1 LDLDHLLKEV
11 DLPAAAEDCAIHPIT
26 AAQSLMTNIDIV
38 TPIHDDPF
46 TMGQIAAVNVT
57 NDLFAMNAVN
67 VVNYS
72 CFLALPTDLPDGFA
86 AEMLKG
92 TRAVL
97 RDFGS
102 DIHGG
107 HTIQNTWPL
116 LGGTASAVVDTQ
128 KIIYKR
134 GAHPGDRL
142 IITKPLGI
150 HPTMA
155 ADRAWK
161 DDPEWLAEFSHDRIE
176 KAIQLATKIMTTS
189 NRPIS
194 QTIHEYNFFDAV
206 HAMTDITGFGFTAHV
221 GEMVLDQEV
230 GARITELPVISYA
243 LELDDLFCYR
253 LREGKSAEIAGPM
266 VLAIDPNQFSDFVS
280 ALDAKNIWWME
291 IGVIESQ
298 LAGVKIEDKVVFREV
313 EEY

>member
-1 LDLDHLLKEV
+1 MDLDRLLKDV
-11 DLPAAAEDCAIHPIT
+11 GLPSAAEDCAIHPINAT
-26 AAQSLMTNIDIV
+26 QSLITNIDIV
-38 TPIHDDPF
+38 TPIHDDPY
-46 TMGQIAAVNVT
+46 TMGRIAAVNVT
-57 NDLFAMNAVN
+57 NDLFAMNALN

-72 CFLALPTDLPDGFA
+72 CFLALPTDIPAGFG
-86 AEMLKG
+86 AEMLRG
-92 TRAVL
+92 TRDVL

-116 LGGTASAVVDTQ
+116 LGGTASAVEDTN
-128 KIIYKR
+128 KLIYKR
-134 GAHPGDRL
+134 GVQSGDRI

-176 KAIQLATKIMTTS
+176 NAIQLATKIMTTS

-194 QTIHEYNFFDAV
+194 QTIHEHDFFDAV
-206 HAMTDITGFGFTAHV
+206 HAMTDITGFGFAAHV
-221 GEMVLDQEV
+221 GEMLLDQDI
-230 GARITELPVISYA
+230 GARITALPVIPYA

-253 LREGKSAEIAGPM
+253 LRDGKSAEIAGPM
-266 VLAIDPNQFSDFVS
+266 VLAIDPNQFSDFGS
-280 ALDAKNIWWME
+280 ALDAKKIWWME
-291 IGVIESQ
+291 VGTIEANIS
-298 LAGVKIEDKVVFREV
+298 GVKIEDQAVFREV
-313 EEY
+313 EDY